1 MDEFGGH
8 VALVTGAA
16 GAGIGRATARRL
28 AAGGAR
34 VVVTDIHERRTR
46 ETATQLADEFPDT
59 TVLGIP
65 MDAGD
70 RQHIDHTIARVS
82 AEVGPVQ
89 ILVNNAAVN
98 VVGSIFD
105 YDPEHWDWCMRV
117 NLSGPWYLCRA
128 VMPLMRDAGGGVI
141 VNVSSYAP
149 DVGGNGIEAPY
160 AITKGGLNVLTR
172 SCAHEGAPYGI
183 RAVTVSMGIVTGTK
197 FVDDHPELLALS
209 PSPAGRHPDATS
221 VADVIAFVASD
232 RARDITGEIVN
243 VAAGTYMRN

>member
-1 MDEFGGH
+1 MSEFAGR

-16 GAGIGRATARRL
+16 GAGIGQATARRL

-34 VVVTDIHERRTR
+34 VVVTDVHERRTHEVAAR
-46 ETATQLADEFPDT
+46 LADEFPGAA
-59 TVLGIP
+59 VLGIP

-70 RQHIDHTIARVS
+70 RAQIDDAVARVTS
-82 AEVGPVQ
+82 ELGPVQ
-89 ILVNNAAVN
+89 LLVNNAAVN

-105 YDPEHWDWCMRV
+105 YDPEHWDWCVRV

-149 DVGGNGIEAPY
+149 DVGGNGVEAPY

-172 SCAHEGAPYGI
+172 SCAHEGAPHGI
-183 RAVTVSMGIVTGTK
+183 RAVTVSMGIVAGTK
-197 FVDDHPELLALS
+197 FVDDHPELLDLAPS
-209 PSPAGRHPDATS
+209 PSGRHPDATS
-221 VADVIAFVASD
+221 VAEVIAFVASD

-243 VAAGTYMRN
+243 VAAGAYMRN